1 MEEITVVQAAARWGV
16 TVRQVQ
22 RLLAGGRIAGAQKR
36 GRDWFIP
43 ASVDKPADLRQKPAS
58 PPPDPTLSRQLAA
71 ILAASYRPL
80 PWDAPDP
87 VLQLPGAGQPRF
99 LTLAAYHSCDWAQC
113 VRDFRAAQ
121 GNPALQLCA
130 CGAAMPAAINLG
142 DWPALREVEQHLAG
156 VVASGASRDVV
167 AVAELILGSTWAS
180 AYAPE
185 RVPPWLREGD
195 FSALPEA
202 SRIDGFGAR
211 ALYFASVKKW
221 DTALALAQTALAMI
235 PPHQGFLYTDGNLR
249 IMCALGLS
257 FAGRL
262 DAAER
267 YLQSTLQ
274 ACLPLGFFAHIVT
287 AVTLFDGD
295 LLETCLRREVPQHC
309 DAILKLGA
317 QVSNNWIAYHNRLTQ
332 EKVADALSPRDWKI
346 MRSVAQG
353 LSYQQTAQKFHLS
366 EGTIKNKMQAIY
378 EQFGIAGK
386 NRRQQ
391 LAALVIIP

>member
-1 MEEITVVQAAARWGV
+1 VEEITVVQAAARWGV

-71 ILAASYRPL
+71 ISAASHRPL

-87 VLQLPGAGQPRF
+87 VLRLPGAGQPRF
-99 LTLAAYHSCDWAQC
+99 LTPATYHSCDWAQC

-121 GNPALQLCA
+121 GNPALQLCTCA
-130 CGAAMPAAINLG
+130 AAMPAAINLG

-156 VVASGASRDVV
+156 VVASGASRDVA

-180 AYAPE
+180 AYAPD
-185 RVPPWLREGD
+185 RVPQWLREGD
-195 FSALPEA
+195 FPALPEA
-202 SRIDGFGAR
+202 SRIDGFGVR

-221 DTALALAQTALAMI
+221 DTALALAQTALALI
-235 PPHQGFLYTDGNLR
+235 PPHQGFLYTDVNLR
-249 IMCALGLS
+249 ALGLA
-257 FAGRL
+257 FMGRL
-262 DAAER
+262 DAAEP
-267 YLQSTLQ
+267 YLLRALH
-274 ACLPLGFFAHIVT
+274 ACLPLGFDAIIVT

-295 LLETCLRREVPQHC
+295 LLEACLRREFPQHC

-317 QVSNNWIAYHNRLTQ
+317 QVSNNWITYHNRLTQ
-332 EKVADALSPRDWKI
+332 EKVADTLAPRDWKI